1 MEENLRTEMKSPDSE
16 EGFRLLVEG
25 VKDYA
30 IYMMDVE
37 GRIMTWNTGA
47 QLLKGYE
54 AAEILGESFSRFYT
68 DADRQ
73 SGRPSRLLKLAAD
86 HGRVEDEGWRVRKDG
101 SLFWA
106 DVVITALYN
115 AKGEL
120 RGYAKITRDLTEKRH
135 IDQELRR
142 SIERLEEAKRRLE
155 ELNDVKSLSIS
166 IASHEVRS
174 PLTAIK
180 GYVDNLLEGV
190 AGGLP
195 ESVRYYLTR
204 IEFNTDR
211 LIRLT
216 NILLDLSRI
225 EAGQMPLDLDAVS
238 IHAVVTDVVTDL
250 EPVAK
255 RKAIDLQVQDLLDL
269 RVRADRNKL
278 EQVLQNLI
286 HNALKF
292 TPERGQVV
300 LQSSLTEPQQ
310 VTITVAD
317 TGCGIPSEHQHRVF
331 EKFQRAPS
339 TVHEGAGL
347 GLAITKSLVEL
358 QGGRIWVESEPGRG
372 SRFSF
377 TLPVASA

>member
-1 MEENLRTEMKSPDSE
+1 
-16 EGFRLLVEG
+16 
-25 VKDYA
+25 
-30 IYMMDVE
+30 
-37 GRIMTWNTGA
+37 
-47 QLLKGYE
+47 LKGYR
-54 AAEILGESFSRFYT
+54 ADEIIGESFSRFYT

-86 HGRVEDEGWRVRKDG
+86 RGRVEDEGWRVRKDG

-106 DVVITALYN
+106 NVIITALYN
-115 AKGEL
+115 GRGQL
-120 RGYAKITRDLTEKRH
+120 RGYAKITRDLTQKRQ
-135 IDQELRR
+135 IEEELRT
-142 SIERLEEAKRRLE
+142 SIETLGEAKRQLE
-155 ELNDVKSLSIS
+155 ELNEVKSLSIS

-190 AGGLP
+190 AGALP
-195 ESVRYYLTR
+195 EAVRYYLTR
-204 IEFNTDR
+204 IDYNTDR
-211 LIRLT
+211 VIRLT

-238 IHAVVTDVVTDL
+238 IHAVVTDVVRDF
-250 EPVAK
+250 EAVAK
-255 RKAIDLQVQDLLDL
+255 DKAINLQVHNMLDVP
-269 RVRADRNKL
+269 VRADRDKL
-278 EQVLQNLI
+278 EQVLQNLV

-292 TPERGQVV
+292 TPERGHVV
-300 LQSSLTEPQQ
+300 VQSHLTEHQR

-317 TGCGIPSEHQHRVF
+317 TGCGIPPEHQHRVF

-358 QGGRIWVESEPGRG
+358 HGGQIWVESEPGRG

-377 TLPVASA
+377 TLPVA